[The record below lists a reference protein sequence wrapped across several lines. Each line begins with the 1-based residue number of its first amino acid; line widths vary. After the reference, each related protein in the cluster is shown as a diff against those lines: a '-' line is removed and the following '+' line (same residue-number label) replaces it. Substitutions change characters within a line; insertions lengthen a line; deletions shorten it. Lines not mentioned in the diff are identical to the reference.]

1 MEKRV
6 DDKNFVDVAIQ
17 NLDVDHES
25 SRLDD
30 LRNENIQLRCEMTDM
45 NETIKE
51 LQKDIKRRD
60 TAMNYYQQIIAKN
73 GEYNTGNA

>member
-60 TAMNYYQQIIAKN
+60 TAMNYYQQIAKN